1 MKKKLTA
8 VMLLVALVLS
18 IGLLT
23 ACNKDDNKGNGND
36 VTLTFA
42 APEGTP
48 ALAIARL
55 ITDNKSISGK
65 NVNYKIVNPSNI
77 AKEMQAGLSDLVI
90 MPVNA
95 GATLINKG
103 ADYKLVSV
111 AVDGSLYLVGKSD
124 TATTVTTTLTIDDI
138 KGKKIACIGQQGV
151 PGLVFRYILKENNI
165 SIVDDVKNLNDTNV
179 YVQYASDG
187 TQARAAVE
195 NKSVDYAV
203 VGEPAATTF
212 KIKFGFNAQM
222 DLQAEYKKVS
232 GKETYPQAG
241 IFVKSSLAS
250 DAAFMDALFAA
261 LKASKE
267 WVKNNPQSVN
277 DFMKANAYES
287 AAFPAPSIAKCNVN
301 AEKLT
306 AEKKAEV
313 LAFLKNLAPGVN
325 WDTVNLF

>member
-23 ACNKDDNKGNGND
+23 ACNKGNNKGNGND

-65 NVNYKIVNPSNI
+65 NINYKIVNPSNI

-124 TATTVTTTLTIDDI
+124 TATTATTTLTIDDI

-151 PGLVFRYILKENNI
+151 PGLVFRYILKENNLT
-165 SIVDDVKNLNDTNV
+165 IVDDVKNLNDTNV
-179 YVQYASDG
+179 YVQYAGDG
-187 TQARAAVE
+187 LQAKTAVE

-306 AEKKAEV
+306 AEKKAEI
-313 LAFLKNLAPGVN
+313 LAFLKNLAPGIN

>member
-124 TATTVTTTLTIDDI
+124 TATTATTTLTIDDI

-165 SIVDDVKNLNDTNV
+165 NIVDDVKNLNDTNV
-179 YVQYASDG
+179 YVQYAGDG
-187 TQARAAVE
+187 LQAKTAVE

-250 DAAFMDALFAA
+250 DTAFMDALFTA

-306 AEKKAEV
+306 AEKKAEI

>member
-111 AVDGSLYLVGKSD
+111 AVDGSLYLVGKSE
-124 TATTVTTTLTIDDI
+124 TATTATTTLTIDDI

-151 PGLVFRYILKENNI
+151 PGLVFRYILKENNLT
-165 SIVDDVKNLNDTNV
+165 IVDDVKNLNDTSV
-179 YVQYASDG
+179 YVQYAGDG
-187 TQARAAVE
+187 LQAKTAVE

-313 LAFLKNLAPGVN
+313 LVFLKNLAPGVD

>member
-23 ACNKDDNKGNGND
+23 ACNKNGNKGNGND
-36 VTLTFA
+36 VTLTFS

-111 AVDGSLYLVGKSD
+111 AVDGSLYLVGKIGKSE
-124 TATTVTTTLTIDDI
+124 TATTLTIDDI

-151 PGLVFRYILKENNI
+151 PGLVFRYILKENNL

-187 TQARAAVE
+187 LQAQKAVE

-212 KIKFGFNAQM
+212 KKFGFNAQM

-250 DAAFMDALFAA
+250 DAAFMDALFTA

-306 AEKKAEV
+306 AEKKAEI

>member
-111 AVDGSLYLVGKSD
+111 AVDGSLYLVGNE
-124 TATTVTTTLTIDDI
+124 TAKTLTIDDI

-151 PGLVFRYILKENNI
+151 PGLVFRYILKANNI
-165 SIVDDVKNLNDTNV
+165 SIVDDVKNLNDTSV
-179 YVQYASDG
+179 YVQYAGDG
-187 TQARAAVE
+187 LQAKTAVE

-212 KIKFGFNAQM
+212 KMKFGFNAQM
-222 DLQAEYKKVS
+222 DLQTEYKKVS

-241 IFVKSSLAS
+241 IFVKSKLAS
-250 DAAFMDALFAA
+250 DEAFMTELFNA

-287 AAFPAPSIAKCNVN
+287 AAFPTPSIAKCNVN

-306 AEKKAEV
+306 AEKKAEI

-325 WDTVNLF
+325 WDIVNLF

>member
-124 TATTVTTTLTIDDI
+124 TATTATTTLTIDDI

-241 IFVKSSLAS
+241 IFVTSSLAS
-250 DAAFMDALFAA
+250 DTTFMDALFTA

-313 LAFLKNLAPGVN
+313 LAFLKNLAPGID

>member
-77 AKEMQAGLSDLVI
+77 AKEMQAGLSDIVI

-111 AVDGSLYLVGKSD
+111 AVDGSLYLVGKSE
-124 TATTVTTTLTIDDI
+124 TATTLTIDDI
-138 KGKKIACIGQQGV
+138 KGKRIACIGQQGV

-165 SIVDDVKNLNDTNV
+165 NIVDDVKNLNDTSV
-179 YVQYASDG
+179 YVQYAGDG
-187 TQARAAVE
+187 LQAKTAVE
-195 NKSVDYAV
+195 NGSVDYAV

-232 GKETYPQAG
+232 GKETYPTPRLWTRFSPRLKQA
-241 IFVKSSLAS
+241 
-250 DAAFMDALFAA
+250 
-261 LKASKE
+261 
-267 WVKNNPQSVN
+267 KN
-277 DFMKANAYES
+277 
-287 AAFPAPSIAKCNVN
+287 
-301 AEKLT
+301 
-306 AEKKAEV
+306 
-313 LAFLKNLAPGVN
+313 G
-325 WDTVNLF
+325 

>member
-23 ACNKDDNKGNGND
+23 ACNKGNNKGNGND

-124 TATTVTTTLTIDDI
+124 TATTATTTLTIDDI

-165 SIVDDVKNLNDTNV
+165 NIVDDVKNLNDTSV
-179 YVQYASDG
+179 YVQYAGDG
-187 TQARAAVE
+187 LQAKTAVE
-195 NKSVDYAV
+195 NGSVDYAV

-212 KIKFGFNAQM
+212 KAQM

-241 IFVKSSLAS
+241 IFVKSSLSS
-250 DAAFMDALFAA
+250 DTAFMDALFTA

-313 LAFLKNLAPGVN
+313 LAFLKNLAPGVD

>member
-111 AVDGSLYLVGKSD
+111 AVDGSLYLVGKIGKSE
-124 TATTVTTTLTIDDI
+124 TATTLTIDEI
-138 KGKKIACIGQQGV
+138 RGKRIACIGQQGV
-151 PGLVFRYILKENNI
+151 PGIVFRYILKENNI
-165 SIVDDVKNLNDTNV
+165 NIVDSPENVPENSV
-179 YVQYASDG
+179 YVQYAGDG
-187 TQARAAVE
+187 LQAKTAVE
-195 NKSVDYAV
+195 NGSVDYAV

-250 DAAFMDALFAA
+250 DTAFMDALFTA

-287 AAFPAPSIAKCNVN
+287 AAFPAPSIAECNVN

>member
-111 AVDGSLYLVGKSD
+111 AVDGSLYLVGKSE
-124 TATTVTTTLTIDDI
+124 TATTATTTLTIDDI

-250 DAAFMDALFAA
+250 DAAFMDALFTA

-313 LAFLKNLAPGVN
+313 LAFLKNLAPGVD

>member
-111 AVDGSLYLVGKSD
+111 AVDGSLYLVGKNID
-124 TATTVTTTLTIDDI
+124 EAAKTLTINDI
-138 KGKKIACIGQQGV
+138 KGKRIACIGQQGV

-165 SIVDDVKNLNDTNV
+165 NIVDSPKNVPENSV

-187 TQARAAVE
+187 LQAKTAVE

-267 WVKNNPQSVN
+267 WVKNNPQSMN

-306 AEKKAEV
+306 AEKKVEI

>member
-23 ACNKDDNKGNGND
+23 ACNKGNKKGNGND

-77 AKEMQAGLSDLVI
+77 ANEMRTENSDLVI

-95 GATLINKG
+95 GAKLISNG
-103 ADYKLVSV
+103 AKYKLVSV
-111 AVDGSLYLVGKSD
+111 AVDGSLYLVGKIGKSE
-124 TATTVTTTLTIDDI
+124 TATTLTIDDI

-165 SIVDDVKNLNDTNV
+165 NIVDSPEKVPENSV
-179 YVQYASDG
+179 YVQYAGDG
-187 TQARAAVE
+187 LQAKTAVE
-195 NKSVDYAV
+195 NGSVDYAV

-212 KIKFGFNAQM
+212 KMKFGFNAQM

-250 DAAFMDALFAA
+250 DTAFMDALFTV

-306 AEKKAEV
+306 AEKKAEI

-325 WDTVNLF
+325 WDIVNLF

>member
-23 ACNKDDNKGNGND
+23 ACNKDNKKGNGND

-111 AVDGSLYLVGKSD
+111 AVDGSLYLVGQSK
-124 TATTVTTTLTIDDI
+124 TATTLTIADI
-138 KGKKIACIGQQGV
+138 KGKRIACIGQQGV
-151 PGLVFRYILKENNI
+151 PGLVFRYILKANNI
-165 SIVDDVKNLNDTNV
+165 SIVDDVKNLNNTNV
-179 YVQYASDG
+179 YVQYAGDG
-187 TQARAAVE
+187 LQAKKAVE
-195 NKSVDYAV
+195 NDSVNYAV

-212 KIKFGFNAQM
+212 KTKGFNAQM

-250 DAAFMDALFAA
+250 DAAFMDALFTA

-306 AEKKAEV
+306 AEKKAEI

>member
-23 ACNKDDNKGNGND
+23 ACNKDNKKGNGND

-111 AVDGSLYLVGKSD
+111 AVDGSLYLVGKNKPETT
-124 TATTVTTTLTIDDI
+124 TATTLTIDDI

-165 SIVDDVKNLNDTNV
+165 SIVDSPENV
-179 YVQYASDG
+179 TENSVYIKYASDG
-187 TQARAAVE
+187 RQARAAVD
-195 NKSVDYAV
+195 NGSVDYAV

-306 AEKKAEV
+306 AEKKAEI

-325 WDTVNLF
+325 WDTVNMF

>member
-111 AVDGSLYLVGKSD
+111 AVDGSLYLVGKSE
-124 TATTVTTTLTIDDI
+124 TATTLTIDDI
-138 KGKKIACIGQQGV
+138 KGKRIACIGQQGV

-165 SIVDDVKNLNDTNV
+165 NIVDSPKNVPENSV
-179 YVQYASDG
+179 YVQYAGDG
-187 TQARAAVE
+187 LQAKTAVE

-212 KIKFGFNAQM
+212 KTKGFNAQM

-250 DAAFMDALFAA
+250 DAAFMDALFTA

>member
-77 AKEMQAGLSDLVI
+77 AKEMQAGLSNLVI

-111 AVDGSLYLVGKSD
+111 AVDGSLYLVGKNID
-124 TATTVTTTLTIDDI
+124 EAAKTLTIDDI
-138 KGKKIACIGQQGV
+138 KGKRIACIGQQGV

-165 SIVDDVKNLNDTNV
+165 NIVDSPEKVPENSV
-179 YVQYASDG
+179 YVQYAGDG
-187 TQARAAVE
+187 LQAKTAVE
-195 NKSVDYAV
+195 NGSVDYAV

-212 KIKFGFNAQM
+212 KMKFGFNAQM

-250 DAAFMDALFAA
+250 DTAFMDALFTA

-287 AAFPAPSIAKCNVN
+287 AAFPKPSIAKCNVN

-306 AEKKAEV
+306 AEKKAEI

>member
-23 ACNKDDNKGNGND
+23 ACNKGNNKGNGND

-111 AVDGSLYLVGKSD
+111 AVDGSLYLVGKNID
-124 TATTVTTTLTIDDI
+124 EAAKTLTIDDI

-165 SIVDDVKNLNDTNV
+165 NIVDDVKNLNDTSV
-179 YVQYASDG
+179 YVQYAGDG
-187 TQARAAVE
+187 LQAKTAVE

-212 KIKFGFNAQM
+212 KMKFGFNAQM
-222 DLQAEYKKVS
+222 DLQTEYKKVS

-241 IFVKSSLAS
+241 IFVTSSLAS
-250 DAAFMDALFAA
+250 DAAFMDALFTA

-313 LAFLKNLAPGVN
+313 LVFLKNLAPGVD

>member
-77 AKEMQAGLSDLVI
+77 AKEMQAGLSDIVI

-111 AVDGSLYLVGKSD
+111 AVDGSLYLVGKSE
-124 TATTVTTTLTIDDI
+124 TATTLTIDDI
-138 KGKKIACIGQQGV
+138 KGKRIACIGQQGV

-165 SIVDDVKNLNDTNV
+165 NIVDDVKNLNDTSV
-179 YVQYASDG
+179 YVQYAGDG
-187 TQARAAVE
+187 LQAKTAVE

-212 KIKFGFNAQM
+212 KTKGFNAQM
-222 DLQAEYKKVS
+222 DLQAEYKNVS

-250 DAAFMDALFAA
+250 DAAFMDALFTA

>member
-23 ACNKDDNKGNGND
+23 ACNKGNKKGNGND

-111 AVDGSLYLVGKSD
+111 AVDGSLYLVGKIGKSE
-124 TATTVTTTLTIDDI
+124 TATTLTIDDI
-138 KGKKIACIGQQGV
+138 KGKRIACIGQQGV

-165 SIVDDVKNLNDTNV
+165 NIVDSPKNVPENSV

-195 NKSVDYAV
+195 NDSVDYAV

-306 AEKKAEV
+306 AEKKAEI

>member
-124 TATTVTTTLTIDDI
+124 TATTATTTLTIDDI

-165 SIVDDVKNLNDTNV
+165 NIVDSPKNVPENSV

-187 TQARAAVE
+187 LQAKTAVE

-212 KIKFGFNAQM
+212 KTKGFNAQM

-250 DAAFMDALFAA
+250 DTAFMDALFAA

-306 AEKKAEV
+306 AEKKAEI

-325 WDTVNLF
+325 WDTVNMF

>member
-124 TATTVTTTLTIDDI
+124 TATTATTTLTIDDI

-165 SIVDDVKNLNDTNV
+165 NIVDDVKNLNDTSV
-179 YVQYASDG
+179 YVQYAGDG
-187 TQARAAVE
+187 LQAKTAVE

-250 DAAFMDALFAA
+250 DTAFMDALFTA

>member
-8 VMLLVALVLS
+8 VMLLIALVLS

-23 ACNKDDNKGNGND
+23 ACNKGNKKGNGND

-111 AVDGSLYLVGKSD
+111 AVDGSLYLVGKSE
-124 TATTVTTTLTIDDI
+124 TATTLTIADI
-138 KGKKIACIGQQGV
+138 KGKRIACIGQQGV
-151 PGLVFRYILKENNI
+151 PGLVFRYILKANNI
-165 SIVDDVKNLNDTNV
+165 SIVDDVKNLNNTNV
-179 YVQYASDG
+179 YVQYAGDG
-187 TQARAAVE
+187 LQAKKAVE
-195 NKSVDYAV
+195 NDSVNYAV

-212 KIKFGFNAQM
+212 KTKGFNAQM

-250 DAAFMDALFAA
+250 DAAFMDALFTA

-306 AEKKAEV
+306 AEKKAEI

>member
-8 VMLLVALVLS
+8 VMLLVALFLS

-111 AVDGSLYLVGKSD
+111 AVDGSLYLVGKSE
-124 TATTVTTTLTIDDI
+124 TATTLTIDDI
-138 KGKKIACIGQQGV
+138 KGKRIACIGQQGV

-165 SIVDDVKNLNDTNV
+165 NIVDSPKNVPENSV
-179 YVQYASDG
+179 YVQYAGDG
-187 TQARAAVE
+187 LQAKTAVE

-212 KIKFGFNAQM
+212 KTKGFNAQM
-222 DLQAEYKKVS
+222 DLQAEYKNVS

-250 DAAFMDALFAA
+250 DAAFMDALFTA

-306 AEKKAEV
+306 AEKKAEI

-325 WDTVNLF
+325 WDTVNMF

>member
-111 AVDGSLYLVGKSD
+111 AVDGSLYLVGQSK
-124 TATTVTTTLTIDDI
+124 TATTLTIDEI
-138 KGKKIACIGQQGV
+138 RGKRIACIGQQGV
-151 PGLVFRYILKENNI
+151 PGLVFRYILKANNI
-165 SIVDDVKNLNDTNV
+165 SIVDSPKNVPENSV

-195 NKSVDYAV
+195 NDSVDYAV

-212 KIKFGFNAQM
+212 KMKFGFNAQM
-222 DLQAEYKKVS
+222 DLQTEYKKVS

-241 IFVKSSLAS
+241 IFVTSSLSS
-250 DAAFMDALFAA
+250 DTAFMDALFAA

>member
-23 ACNKDDNKGNGND
+23 ACNKGNNKGNGND

-124 TATTVTTTLTIDDI
+124 TATTATTTLTIDDI

-165 SIVDDVKNLNDTNV
+165 NIVDSPENVSENSV
-179 YVQYASDG
+179 YVQYAGDG
-187 TQARAAVE
+187 LQAKTAVE

-250 DAAFMDALFAA
+250 DAAFMDALFTA

-313 LAFLKNLAPGVN
+313 LAFLKNLAPGVD

>member
-23 ACNKDDNKGNGND
+23 ACNKGDNKGNGND

-111 AVDGSLYLVGKSD
+111 AVDGSLYLVGKSE
-124 TATTVTTTLTIDDI
+124 TATTLTIDDI

-165 SIVDDVKNLNDTNV
+165 SIVDSPEKVTENSV
-179 YVQYASDG
+179 YVQYAGDG
-187 TQARAAVE
+187 LQAKTAVE
-195 NKSVDYAV
+195 NGSVDYAV
-203 VGEPAATTF
+203 VGEPAATTL
-212 KIKFGFNAQM
+212 KIKF
-222 DLQAEYKKVS
+222 AEYKKVS
-232 GKETYPQAG
+232 GKDTYPQAG

-250 DAAFMDALFAA
+250 DAAFMDALFTA

-267 WVKNNPQSVN
+267 WVKNNPESVN

-306 AEKKAEV
+306 AEKKAEI
-313 LAFLKNLAPGVN
+313 LAFLKNLAPVVN

>member
-111 AVDGSLYLVGKSD
+111 AVDGSLYLVGKSE
-124 TATTVTTTLTIDDI
+124 TATTLTINDI

-151 PGLVFRYILKENNI
+151 PGLVFRYIMKMNNI
-165 SIVDDVKNLNDTNV
+165 EVVEEKEKLTSDNV
-179 YVQYASDG
+179 FVQYVADG
-187 TQARAAVE
+187 NLAKTAVD
-195 NKSVDYAV
+195 KPDGVDYAV

-212 KIKFGFNAQM
+212 KMKFGFNAQM
-222 DLQAEYKKVS
+222 DLQTEYKKVS

-241 IFVKSSLAS
+241 IFVKSSLSS
-250 DAAFMDALFAA
+250 DTAFMDALFAA

>member
-111 AVDGSLYLVGKSD
+111 AVDGSLYLVGKSE
-124 TATTVTTTLTIDDI
+124 TATTAATTLTIDDI
-138 KGKKIACIGQQGV
+138 KGKRIACIGQQGV
-151 PGLVFRYILKENNI
+151 PGLVFRYILKENNLT
-165 SIVDDVKNLNDTNV
+165 IVDDVKNLNDTSV
-179 YVQYASDG
+179 YVQYAGDG
-187 TQARAAVE
+187 LQARTAVE
-195 NKSVDYAV
+195 NGSVDYAV

-250 DAAFMDALFAA
+250 DTAFMDALFTA

>member
-23 ACNKDDNKGNGND
+23 ACNKDNKKGNGND

-111 AVDGSLYLVGKSD
+111 AVDGSLYLVGKSE
-124 TATTVTTTLTIDDI
+124 TATTLTIDDI

-151 PGLVFRYILKENNI
+151 PGLVFRYILKMNNI
-165 SIVDDVKNLNDTNV
+165 EVVEEKEKLTSENV
-179 YVQYASDG
+179 FVQYVADG
-187 TQARAAVE
+187 NLAKTAVE
-195 NKSVDYAV
+195 KEDGVDFAV

-250 DAAFMDALFAA
+250 DTAFMDALFNA

-306 AEKKAEV
+306 AEKKAEI

>member
-124 TATTVTTTLTIDDI
+124 TATTATTTLTIDDI

-165 SIVDDVKNLNDTNV
+165 NIVDDVKNLNDTNV
-179 YVQYASDG
+179 YVQYAGDG
-187 TQARAAVE
+187 LQAKTAVE

-313 LAFLKNLAPGVN
+313 LVFLKNLAPGVD

>member
-23 ACNKDDNKGNGND
+23 ACNKGNNKGNGND

-111 AVDGSLYLVGKSD
+111 AVDGSLYLVGKSES
-124 TATTVTTTLTIDDI
+124 ATTLTIDEI
-138 KGKKIACIGQQGV
+138 RGKRIACIGQQGV
-151 PGLVFRYILKENNI
+151 PGLVFRYIMKMNNI
-165 SIVDDVKNLNDTNV
+165 EVVEEKEKLTSDNV
-179 YVQYASDG
+179 FVQYVTDG
-187 TQARAAVE
+187 NLARTAVE
-195 NKSVDYAV
+195 KEKDGVDFAV
-203 VGEPAATTF
+203 VGEPAATAF
-212 KIKFGFNAQM
+212 KLNFGFKAQM
-222 DLQAEYKKVS
+222 DLQTEYKAVS

-241 IFVKSSLAS
+241 IFVKSKLAS
-250 DAAFMDALFAA
+250 DEAFMTELFNA
-261 LKASKE
+261 LKASKD
-267 WVKNNPQSVN
+267 WVTKNPADVAA
-277 DFMKANAYES
+277 FMKKNAYES
-287 AAFPAPSIAKCNVN
+287 AMFPAMSITRCKIDAT
-301 AEKLT
+301 KLSD
-306 AEKKAEV
+306 KKKDEV
-313 LAFLKNLAPGVN
+313 LAFLKNLVPGTN
-325 WDTVNLF
+325 WDEAKTKLF

>member
-95 GATLINKG
+95 GSTLINKG

-124 TATTVTTTLTIDDI
+124 TATTATTTLTIDDI

-165 SIVDDVKNLNDTNV
+165 NIVDDVKNLNDTNV
-179 YVQYASDG
+179 YVQYAGDG
-187 TQARAAVE
+187 LQAKTAVE

-232 GKETYPQAG
+232 GKKTYPQAG

-287 AAFPAPSIAKCNVN
+287 AAFPTPSITKCNVN

-306 AEKKAEV
+306 AEKKAEI

-325 WDTVNLF
+325 WDIVNLF

>member
-111 AVDGSLYLVGKSD
+111 AVDGSLYLVGKSE
-124 TATTVTTTLTIDDI
+124 TATTLTINYI
-138 KGKKIACIGQQGV
+138 KGKRIACIGQQGV
-151 PGLVFRYILKENNI
+151 PGLVFRYILKANNI
-165 SIVDDVKNLNDTNV
+165 SIVDSPENVPENSV
-179 YVQYASDG
+179 YVQYAGDG
-187 TQARAAVE
+187 LQAKTAVE
-195 NKSVDYAV
+195 NGSVDYAV

-212 KIKFGFNAQM
+212 KMKFGFNAQM
-222 DLQAEYKKVS
+222 DLQTEYKKVS

-241 IFVKSSLAS
+241 IFVKSSLSS
-250 DAAFMDALFAA
+250 DTAFMDALFAA

>member
-23 ACNKDDNKGNGND
+23 ACNKGNNKGNGND

-124 TATTVTTTLTIDDI
+124 TATTATTTLTIDDI

-165 SIVDDVKNLNDTNV
+165 NIVDSPENVSENSV
-179 YVQYASDG
+179 YVQYAGDG
-187 TQARAAVE
+187 LQAKTAVE

-212 KIKFGFNAQM
+212 KMKFGFNAQM
-222 DLQAEYKKVS
+222 DLQTEYKKVS

-287 AAFPAPSIAKCNVN
+287 AAFPAPSIAECNVN

>member
-23 ACNKDDNKGNGND
+23 ACNKDNKKGNGND

-111 AVDGSLYLVGKSD
+111 AVDGSLYLVGKNID
-124 TATTVTTTLTIDDI
+124 EAAKTLTIDDI
-138 KGKKIACIGQQGV
+138 KGKRIACIGQQGV
-151 PGLVFRYILKENNI
+151 PGLVFRYILKANNI
-165 SIVDDVKNLNDTNV
+165 SIVDDVKNLNDTSV
-179 YVQYASDG
+179 YIQYAGDG
-187 TQARAAVE
+187 LQAKTAVE
-195 NKSVDYAV
+195 NGSVDYAV

-250 DAAFMDALFAA
+250 DTAFMDALFAA

-306 AEKKAEV
+306 AEKKAEI

>member
-1 MKKKLTA
+1 
-8 VMLLVALVLS
+8 
-18 IGLLT
+18 
-23 ACNKDDNKGNGND
+23 
-36 VTLTFA
+36 
-42 APEGTP
+42 
-48 ALAIARL
+48 
-55 ITDNKSISGK
+55 
-65 NVNYKIVNPSNI
+65 
-77 AKEMQAGLSDLVI
+77 

-111 AVDGSLYLVGKSD
+111 AVDGSLYLVGKSE
-124 TATTVTTTLTIDDI
+124 TATTLTIDDI

-165 SIVDDVKNLNDTNV
+165 NIVDSPENVSENSV
-179 YVQYASDG
+179 YVQYAGDG
-187 TQARAAVE
+187 LQAKTAVE

-212 KIKFGFNAQM
+212 KMKFGFNAQM
-222 DLQAEYKKVS
+222 DLQTEYKKVS

-250 DAAFMDALFAA
+250 DTAFMDALFTA

-287 AAFPAPSIAKCNVN
+287 AAFPTPSIAKCNVN

-306 AEKKAEV
+306 AEKKAEI

>member
-23 ACNKDDNKGNGND
+23 ACNKDNKKGNGND

-111 AVDGSLYLVGKSD
+111 AVDGSLYLVGKSE
-124 TATTVTTTLTIDDI
+124 TATTLTIDEI
-138 KGKKIACIGQQGV
+138 RGKKIACIGQQGV
-151 PGLVFRYILKENNI
+151 PGLVFRYILKANNI
-165 SIVDDVKNLNDTNV
+165 SIVDSPEDVTANSV
-179 YVQYASDG
+179 YIKYASDG

-195 NKSVDYAV
+195 NKSVNYAV

-212 KIKFGFNAQM
+212 KTKGFNAQM

-250 DAAFMDALFAA
+250 DTAFMDALFTA

-306 AEKKAEV
+306 AEKKAEI

>member
-23 ACNKDDNKGNGND
+23 ACNKGNNKGNGND

-111 AVDGSLYLVGKSD
+111 AVDGSLYLVGKSE
-124 TATTVTTTLTIDDI
+124 TATTLTIDDI

-151 PGLVFRYILKENNI
+151 PGLVFRYILKANNI
-165 SIVDDVKNLNDTNV
+165 SIVDDVKNLNDTSV
-179 YVQYASDG
+179 YVQYAGDG
-187 TQARAAVE
+187 LQAKTAVE

-241 IFVKSSLAS
+241 IFVTSSLSS

-287 AAFPAPSIAKCNVN
+287 AAFPTPSIAKCNVN